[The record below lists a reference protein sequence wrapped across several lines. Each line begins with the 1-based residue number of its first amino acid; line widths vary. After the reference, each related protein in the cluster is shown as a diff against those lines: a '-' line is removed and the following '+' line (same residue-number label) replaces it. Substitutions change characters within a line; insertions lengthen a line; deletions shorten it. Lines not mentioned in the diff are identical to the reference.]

1 MKKIIC
7 VILSLLLLFS
17 LATTA
22 VSAEDWGENFHLAYH
37 YFGTNNGYD
46 ICVINANFQI
56 TEWEE
61 VIGGYLFSSPNL
73 NGGAHEN
80 QLSIYAIKNDKQI
93 YIADAYE
100 QGLIDIGEVAKMVDG
115 FRYGSAIFYLVLPLG
130 DTNFNRKLDVEDVIL
145 IQKVIAKI
153 NHKPYSYDL
162 YDVNQDGEINLED
175 VLLVQKKIA
184 KIIPY

>member
-22 VSAEDWGENFHLAYH
+22 VSAEEWGENFYLAYH

-46 ICVINANFQI
+46 ICAIDALFTI
-56 TEWEE
+56 MAREE
-61 VIGGYLFSSPNL
+61 VIGGYLFLSSCLSL
-73 NGGAHEN
+73 NEPDEQMA
-80 QLSIYAIKNDKQI
+80 LYAVRGDEQFNIK
-93 YIADAYE
+93 DAYE
-100 QGLIDIGEVAKMVDG
+100 QGLINIGEVAKMVDG

-153 NHKPYSYDL
+153 NDIPISFNL
-162 YDVNQDGEINLED
+162 YDANQDGEINLED